1 MRTASTSLSIVA
13 LLSLAFSNAAQAQ
26 YAGQSNFQ
34 TASQSVAPASFETS
48 TPQAHKPE
56 SLANSGFPTLARPN
70 SNPQSAAKDATSTSK
85 SFGPLVTTGFSL
97 VVVLG
102 LFAGLVWVTR
112 RYGNGSMTQTGV
124 PSDVMKSLG
133 STAIDARTR
142 VTLLRCGNRIIVMAQ
157 TASGVHPL
165 SEITDPAEVQRLTA
179 MCNGETVSQG
189 SLQGEPTFAEALR
202 QANGHHKSRR
212 GKQIAFTS

>member
-1 MRTASTSLSIVA
+1 MTRTTFAILM
-13 LLSLAFSNAAQAQ
+13 LLSLAFSNEAQAQ

-34 TASQSVAPASFETS
+34 TASRSVAPASYETS
-48 TPQAHKPE
+48 TQPDQNPQ
-56 SLANSGFPTLARPN
+56 SLANSGFPSLVSPAATEQATTEHA
-70 SNPQSAAKDATSTSK
+70 SATRK
-85 SFGPLVTTGFSL
+85 SFGPLVPPGFSL

-112 RYGNGSMTQTGV
+112 RYGNGSMTQTGI

-165 SEITDPAEVQRLTA
+165 SEISDPAEVQRLTS
-179 MCNGETVSQG
+179 MCNGETVSPA
-189 SLQGEPTFAEALR
+189 SLESEPTFAEALR
-202 QANGHHKSRR
+202 QANRR
-212 GKQIAFTS
+212 GKQPAFTL